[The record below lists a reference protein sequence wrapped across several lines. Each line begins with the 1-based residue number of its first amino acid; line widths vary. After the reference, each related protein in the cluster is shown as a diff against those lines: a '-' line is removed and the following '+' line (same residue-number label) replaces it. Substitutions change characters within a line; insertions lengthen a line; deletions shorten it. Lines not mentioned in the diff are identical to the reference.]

1 MDRLFSEEH
10 VWILSEQE
18 GIYILGISDFA
29 QQQLGDIV
37 FVDLP
42 EVGDKT
48 SAQQSC
54 LVVESVKSASD
65 VISPITGQ
73 IIAVNEQLIDS
84 PELINESPYED
95 GWIVQIKG
103 DANTALESNMSE
115 EEYNNF
121 LQSGSE

>member
-1 MDRLFSEEH
+1 MDRLFSEDH

-18 GIYILGISDFA
+18 GVYILGISDFA

-42 EVGDKT
+42 AVGDKT
-48 SAQQSC
+48 SVQQSC

-73 IIAVNEQLIDS
+73 ILAVNEQLIDS

>member
-42 EVGDKT
+42 AVGDKT
-48 SAQQSC
+48 SAKQSC

-73 IIAVNEQLIDS
+73 ILAVNEQLIDS

-115 EEYNNF
+115 EEYSNF
-121 LQSGSE
+121 LKSGRE